1 MADLLPVLVVC
12 LCSGARLVRVFV
24 YEAYALV
31 LASSLMGVI
40 IGVLVG
46 WTFSQQRSLFTQV
59 GGCGRLHVCVALN
72 LHGLVTTTTAP
83 CFLLGTVAHRGC
95 HHDRVRRVFRA
106 GSSYP
111 RPLLVEDANHRV
123 APHGGVAPAQSISVC
138 NLGSVTIFSS
148 MHTFAPSQLQRKCGG
163 VASMTSRDWHS
174 RGSCTKC
181 GSTTNYVQGTWTR
194 IRRRP
199 PRWWLYGCP
208 TPCCQCSTASWLQHE
223 QETGVL
229 GGCPPL
235 QRLTVVASLRPRAEL
250 QLAKHAGWQHHRLRC
265 LGG

>member
-1 MADLLPVLVVC
+1 MCSHAVGLVQEATSDDREWEVTELSNATADLGTTQDIMNFLFATVTVVALFLCFFSLMASMVTNIREQTKEAGVLRALGLKYVDIFCVAVTALWWLTC
-12 LCSGARLVRVFV
+12 CPSWSYLCSGARLVRVFV

-59 GGCGRLHVCVALN
+59 GGCGRLRVCVALN

-95 HHDRVRRVFRA
+95 HHDRVSRVFRA

-123 APHGGVAPAQSISVC
+123 APHGGVAPAQSVFVNWDQSPYFQACTLSHPASC
-138 NLGSVTIFSS
+138 NRN
-148 MHTFAPSQLQRKCGG
+148 A
-163 VASMTSRDWHS
+163 VAS
-174 RGSCTKC
+174 
-181 GSTTNYVQGTWTR
+181 
-194 IRRRP
+194 
-199 PRWWLYGCP
+199 
-208 TPCCQCSTASWLQHE
+208 
-223 QETGVL
+223 
-229 GGCPPL
+229 PL
-235 QRLTVVASLRPRAEL
+235 
-250 QLAKHAGWQHHRLRC
+250 
-265 LGG
+265 

>member
-1 MADLLPVLVVC
+1 MLFLAHGVDGDQYSRTNQGGWRVTGAWSEVRRYLLRGGDRAVVADLLPVLVVC

-59 GGCGRLHVCVALN
+59 GGCGRLRVCVALN

-123 APHGGVAPAQSISVC
+123 APHGGVAPAQ
-138 NLGSVTIFSS
+138 
-148 MHTFAPSQLQRKCGG
+148 
-163 VASMTSRDWHS
+163 
-174 RGSCTKC
+174 
-181 GSTTNYVQGTWTR
+181 Y
-194 IRRRP
+194 
-199 PRWWLYGCP
+199 
-208 TPCCQCSTASWLQHE
+208 QCL
-223 QETGVL
+223 
-229 GGCPPL
+229 
-235 QRLTVVASLRPRAEL
+235 
-250 QLAKHAGWQHHRLRC
+250 
-265 LGG
+265 